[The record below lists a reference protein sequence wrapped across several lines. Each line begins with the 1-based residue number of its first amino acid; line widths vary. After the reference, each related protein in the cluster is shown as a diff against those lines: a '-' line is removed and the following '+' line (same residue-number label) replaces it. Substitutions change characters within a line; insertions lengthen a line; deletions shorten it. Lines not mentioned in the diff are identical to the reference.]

1 MTILHGDMRF
11 VNNVFLQQEIPPF
24 LEKAM
29 EKLKDDP
36 WDEGN
41 VVSGLHVF
49 DFCPTQEE
57 WLREFEG
64 YCGMGSPPK
73 DRYYLPL
80 PVWTEGNVY
89 LNGARPWG
97 KEGTP
102 MSPYSPAPTS
112 SISP

>member
-1 MTILHGDMRF
+1 
-11 VNNVFLQQEIPPF
+11 
-24 LEKAM
+24 M

-41 VVSGLHVF
+41 VVNGLHVF

-64 YCGMGSPPK
+64 YCGMGSPAK

-80 PVWTEGNVY
+80 PVYTAGNVY
-89 LNGARPWG
+89 LNGAILGMKKAEVDR
-97 KEGTP
+97 KIDEIIEQI
-102 MSPYSPAPTS
+102 M
-112 SISP
+112 